1 MRNQILKKRLILEK
15 IIIYKLILIR
25 LVYYGINYII
35 SYKTYYI
42 SIKIDDSIITFIL
55 NKNSDKYVNIWS
67 FGFYKKILISINSKL
82 KKLINKHI
90 FIKLDIKIK
99 IENLSF
105 IALQKDKKIFQL
117 NKKIK
122 KKTVYLLLS
131 KK

>member
-55 NKNSDKYVNIWS
+55 NKNSDKYVNI
-67 FGFYKKILISINSKL
+67 
-82 KKLINKHI
+82 
-90 FIKLDIKIK
+90 
-99 IENLSF
+99 
-105 IALQKDKKIFQL
+105 
-117 NKKIK
+117 
-122 KKTVYLLLS
+122 
-131 KK
+131 